1 MILYLDSSSIVKLYA
16 QEPDTAEM
24 KRQAADAEEVASS
37 RIAYAEVRSAFA
49 RKRREGLL
57 SFGDYT
63 EAVSALR
70 AEWRRFVVVDVTQ
83 EVVELA
89 GGLCDTHRLRGMD
102 AIHLASAKVL
112 AAEANVPLRISSSD
126 PRLREAATAEGLA

>member
-24 KRQAADAEEVASS
+24 KRQAGAAGEVASS

-57 SFGDYT
+57 SVADYT
-63 EAVSALR
+63 EAVSAFR
-70 AEWRRFVVVDVTQ
+70 VEWRRFVVVDVTQ
-83 EVVELA
+83 QVVELA
-89 GGLCDTHRLRGMD
+89 GDLSDTHRLRGMD
-102 AIHLASAKVL
+102 AIHLASAKLL
-112 AAEANVPLRISSSD
+112 AGGAKTPVRISSSD
-126 PRLREAATAEGLA
+126 PRIQEAAASEGMA

>member
-57 SFGDYT
+57 SFADYT

-83 EVVELA
+83 QVVELA
-89 GGLCDTHRLRGMD
+89 GALCETHKLRAMD
-102 AIHLASAKVL
+102 AIHLASAKLL
-112 AAEANVPLRISSSD
+112 ASGAGAPVRVSSSD
-126 PRLREAATAEGLA
+126 PRLREAAAAEGMA